1 MANPLFFHVDLDAF
15 FASVE
20 ILDNPKLKG
29 KPLIIGHPGP
39 RSVVST
45 CSYEAR
51 KYGVHSAM
59 PMVTALKLCPK
70 AIVIRGNMKRYS
82 EMSHKVMSILSSY
95 APEMIQAS
103 IDEAYLDMTG
113 CEKIYGDAVS
123 SAKNL
128 KERIKSQ
135 TGLTASIGVGSSKF
149 IAKLASDYRKP
160 DGLTVVPYGLE
171 QDFVD
176 AVGLNKLWGIGKATL
191 ENLHKHH
198 IYTTEELRSLSQ
210 NQLASFFGSSLGEY
224 LYKIVRGID
233 PGIYSGE
240 SKSHSISSERTFY
253 PDLFDQDAIDAFL
266 LELSQEV
273 MFRSMQ
279 EKMIAKTIGLK
290 LRYASFK
297 TYTLQ
302 STPDRGIYTT
312 KDVYEEVKM
321 LFKKKHTGEGIRLLG
336 VGLYSLYSGE
346 EQEQPELFSSNK
358 ERERKL
364 EKVILSLNLKGNNI
378 VRATSLAK
386 SKVKDNK
393 NW

>member
-95 APEMIQAS
+95 APKMIQAS

-113 CEKIYGDAVS
+113 CEKIYGEAVS
-123 SAKNL
+123 SAKKL

-210 NQLASFFGSSLGEY
+210 NQLTSFFGSSLGEY

>member
-210 NQLASFFGSSLGEY
+210 NQLTSFFGSSLGEY

>member
-135 TGLTASIGVGSSKF
+135 TGLTASIGVGSSKY

>member
-95 APEMIQAS
+95 APKMIQAS

-113 CEKIYGDAVS
+113 CEKIYGEAVS

-346 EQEQPELFSSNK
+346 EQEQPELFSSDK

-386 SKVKDNK
+386 RKVKDNE
-393 NW
+393 N

>member
-1 MANPLFFHVDLDAF
+1 MANPLLFHVDLDAF

-95 APEMIQAS
+95 APKMIQAS

-113 CEKIYGDAVS
+113 CEKIYGEAVS

-198 IYTTEELRSLSQ
+198 IYTTEEFRSLSQ
-210 NQLASFFGSSLGEY
+210 NQLASFFGCSLGEY

-393 NW
+393 N

>member
-95 APEMIQAS
+95 APKMIQAS

>member
-386 SKVKDNK
+386 RKVKDNE
-393 NW
+393 N

>member
-29 KPLIIGHPGP
+29 KPLIIGHSGP

-51 KYGVHSAM
+51 KYGVRSAL

-82 EMSHKVMSILSSY
+82 EMSHKVMAILSSY
-95 APEMIQAS
+95 APKMIQAS

-128 KERIKSQ
+128 KERIKVQ

-160 DGLTVVPYGLE
+160 DGLTVVPYSLE

-176 AVGLNKLWGIGKATL
+176 AVGLNNLWGIGKATL

-210 NQLASFFGSSLGEY
+210 NQLAHYFGNSSSEY

-279 EKMIAKTIGLK
+279 DKMIAKTIGLK

-336 VGLYSLYSGE
+336 VGLYNLYSGE
-346 EQEQPELFSSNK
+346 EQEQPELFSFNK

-386 SKVKDNK
+386 RKIKDNE
-393 NW
+393 N

>member
-346 EQEQPELFSSNK
+346 EQEQPELFSSDK

-386 SKVKDNK
+386 RKVKDNE
-393 NW
+393 N

>member
-113 CEKIYGDAVS
+113 CEKIYGEAVS

-191 ENLHKHH
+191 DNLHKHH

>member
-95 APEMIQAS
+95 APKMIQAS

-113 CEKIYGDAVS
+113 CEKIYGEAVS

-128 KERIKSQ
+128 KERIKNQ

-176 AVGLNKLWGIGKATL
+176 AVGLNKLWGIGKVTL

-198 IYTTEELRSLSQ
+198 IYTTEELRSISQ
-210 NQLASFFGSSLGEY
+210 NQLAHYFGNSSSEY

-393 NW
+393 N

>member
-393 NW
+393 N

>member
-20 ILDNPKLKG
+20 ILDNPKLKV

>member
-95 APEMIQAS
+95 APKMIQAS

-113 CEKIYGDAVS
+113 CEKIYGEAVS

-386 SKVKDNK
+386 RKVKDNK

>member
-95 APEMIQAS
+95 APKMIQAS

-279 EKMIAKTIGLK
+279 EKVIAKTIGLK

-393 NW
+393 N

>member
-1 MANPLFFHVDLDAF
+1 MANTLFFHVDLDAF

-95 APEMIQAS
+95 APKMIQAS

-113 CEKIYGDAVS
+113 CEKIYGEAVS

-210 NQLASFFGSSLGEY
+210 NQLASFFGFSLGEY

-386 SKVKDNK
+386 RKVKDNK
-393 NW
+393 N

>member
-95 APEMIQAS
+95 APKMIQAS

-113 CEKIYGDAVS
+113 CEKIYGEAVS
-123 SAKNL
+123 SAKKL

-393 NW
+393 N

>member
-51 KYGVHSAM
+51 KYGVHSAI

-393 NW
+393 N

>member
-1 MANPLFFHVDLDAF
+1 MANPLIFHVDLDAF

-393 NW
+393 N

>member
-95 APEMIQAS
+95 APKMIQAS

-113 CEKIYGDAVS
+113 CEKIYGEAVS

-171 QDFVD
+171 QVFVD

>member
-113 CEKIYGDAVS
+113 CEKIYGEAVS

-393 NW
+393 N

>member
-135 TGLTASIGVGSSKF
+135 TGLTASIGVGSSKY

-386 SKVKDNK
+386 RKVKDNE
-393 NW
+393 N

>member
-95 APEMIQAS
+95 APKMIQAS

-113 CEKIYGDAVS
+113 CEKIYGEAVS

-198 IYTTEELRSLSQ
+198 IYTTE
-210 NQLASFFGSSLGEY
+210 
-224 LYKIVRGID
+224 
-233 PGIYSGE
+233 
-240 SKSHSISSERTFY
+240 H
-253 PDLFDQDAIDAFL
+253 
-266 LELSQEV
+266 
-273 MFRSMQ
+273 
-279 EKMIAKTIGLK
+279 
-290 LRYASFK
+290 
-297 TYTLQ
+297 
-302 STPDRGIYTT
+302 
-312 KDVYEEVKM
+312 
-321 LFKKKHTGEGIRLLG
+321 
-336 VGLYSLYSGE
+336 
-346 EQEQPELFSSNK
+346 
-358 ERERKL
+358 
-364 EKVILSLNLKGNNI
+364 
-378 VRATSLAK
+378 
-386 SKVKDNK
+386 
-393 NW
+393 

>member
-95 APEMIQAS
+95 APKMIQAS

-113 CEKIYGDAVS
+113 CEKIYGEAVS

-386 SKVKDNK
+386 RKVKDNE
-393 NW
+393 N

>member
-95 APEMIQAS
+95 APKMIQAS

-113 CEKIYGDAVS
+113 CEKIYGEAVS

>member
-95 APEMIQAS
+95 APKMIQAS

-113 CEKIYGDAVS
+113 CEKIYGEAVS

-393 NW
+393 N

>member
-95 APEMIQAS
+95 APKMIQAS

-113 CEKIYGDAVS
+113 CEKIYGEAVS

-386 SKVKDNK
+386 RKVKDNK
-393 NW
+393 N

>member
-51 KYGVHSAM
+51 KYGVHSAL

-95 APEMIQAS
+95 APKMIQAS

-113 CEKIYGDAVS
+113 CEKIYGEAVS

-386 SKVKDNK
+386 RKVKDNK
-393 NW
+393 N

>member
-135 TGLTASIGVGSSKF
+135 TGLTASIGVGSSKY

-386 SKVKDNK
+386 RKVKDNE

>member
-95 APEMIQAS
+95 APKMIQAS

-393 NW
+393 N

>member
-113 CEKIYGDAVS
+113 CEKIYGEAVS

-176 AVGLNKLWGIGKATL
+176 AVSLNKLWGIGKATL

-393 NW
+393 N